1 MPLIINVGVS
11 RKASKD
17 YQSSG
22 CSINLTAE
30 LDQALLSD
38 TYRLQSEIQRIYAQ
52 AETALD
58 NQQRPVQT
66 SSKQI
71 APIQGNTVSVTPA
84 QALGTRTRPQ
94 FAPALNGMHPPATQL
109 VVEPGTT
116 TVAAPAPAIQM
127 QPSLG
132 GAIRPATDSQHRA
145 LRAIAKRLRCDLN
158 FEVHE
163 EFGIL
168 LADLDLRQA
177 SRFIDLL
184 KQRQEDGR
192 GSA

>member
-1 MPLIINVGVS
+1 MLTINVGIA
-11 RKASKD
+11 RKESKNFN
-17 YQSSG
+17 STG
-22 CSINLTAE
+22 CSINLIAE
-30 LDQALLSD
+30 LDSALLCD

-52 AETALD
+52 AEIALD
-58 NQQRPVQT
+58 NQQRPAQT
-66 SSKQI
+66 ASNSKQI
-71 APIQGNTVSVTPA
+71 APAPVNTVSVTPA
-84 QALGTRTRPQ
+84 QAFGTRTRPQ
-94 FAPALNGMHPPATQL
+94 FAPALNGTHPPVTQL

-116 TVAAPAPAIQM
+116 TVAAPAIQM

-132 GAIRPATDSQHRA
+132 GAMRPATDSQHRA

-163 EFGIL
+163 EFGCL

-184 KQRQEDGR
+184 KQRQETEGR
-192 GSA
+192 A